1 MQFGNALQD
10 ISGWFGLQFKK
21 LRLLWLS
28 SNNNIGFEIFQF
40 INPKSVEDSKQ
51 SEYRSSGM
59 IHISITE
66 PNVEDLVKK
75 VTETGGKKVS
85 KIWELNQE
93 KNHRLVFYEDPFG
106 NIIETYSHSYEQI
119 HANV

>member
-1 MQFGNALQD
+1 M
-10 ISGWFGLQFKK
+10 
-21 LRLLWLS
+21 LS

-51 SEYRSSGM
+51 SEYRRSGM

-75 VTETGGKKVS
+75 VTETGGKKVN
-85 KIWELNQE
+85 KISELNQE
-93 KNHRLVFYEDPFG
+93 KHHRLVFCEDPFG

-119 HANV
+119 HANI